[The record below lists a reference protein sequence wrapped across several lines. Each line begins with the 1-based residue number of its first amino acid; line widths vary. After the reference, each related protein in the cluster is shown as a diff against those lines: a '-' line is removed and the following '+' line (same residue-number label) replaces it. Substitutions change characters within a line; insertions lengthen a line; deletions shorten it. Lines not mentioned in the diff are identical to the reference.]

1 MSNDWRSA
9 AAGAVGGA
17 VLALVAVYGLG
28 AAGLY
33 PSRAAT
39 ERTVHDYLIA
49 HPAILVDMTNTL
61 QQQQAEADQKTR
73 QAAIDKIGLK
83 AFFDPKV
90 AFVTGPADA
99 KRTMVE
105 FFDYNCPYCRASVPA
120 VQKYYDT
127 HKNTRYAF
135 IEFPI
140 KGDESVAAAHAAIAA
155 RRQPGKYLA
164 FHFALM
170 SEKGMVDMPTV
181 LAVAQK
187 VGLDVRQLSADM
199 NDPAVTAEINAAL
212 KLADAA
218 RIDGTPTFIIDGK
231 IHPGAVDE
239 ADLKA
244 LTGADTESN
253 PAKKS

>member
-1 MSNDWRSA
+1 MPGNWTTA
-9 AAGAVGGA
+9 AI
-17 VLALVAVYGLG
+17 G
-28 AAGLY
+28 AAGGAAIALAAVLGLSAAGLF

-39 ERTVHDYLIA
+39 ERTVHDYLVA
-49 HPAILVDMTNTL
+49 NPEILVDMTNTL
-61 QQQQAEADQKTR
+61 QQQQAEADQKSR

-90 AFVTGPADA
+90 AFVTGPVNA
-99 KRTMVE
+99 KGTMVE

-140 KGDESVAAAHAAIAA
+140 KGEDSVAAAHAAIAA
-155 RRQPGKYLA
+155 RRQPDKYLA

-170 SEKGMVDMPTV
+170 SEKGMVDQDTV
-181 LAVAQK
+181 LAVAKK
-187 VGLDVRQLSADM
+187 VGLDIKKLAADM
-199 NDPAVTAEINAAL
+199 NDPAVTAEVNAAL

-218 RIDGTPTFIIDGK
+218 KIDGTPTFIIDGK

-244 LTGADTESN
+244 LTGADNESN